1 MHEEVRKIKS
11 GKPTRKEL
19 KESMAQVLTIDVTS
33 ILGSETFPVNAN
45 DVYGLIETIA
55 VQNIR
60 AVKSS
65 NRIEDAFYDYVVENG
80 AVIEEAIV
88 EMAEKQ
94 AFVKT
99 GKPDLSP
106 KDPTL
111 AVKYFNNWEEKQ
123 FQTTIRRS
131 DIRKIIADKGTGF
144 DELVAII
151 LATLSEGEGYD
162 DYKAMRDIL
171 QDEQIGFD
179 ASLAIFGDKHPKNM
193 KGVIYCMRE
202 MYNALKATN
211 KVGLGAD
218 GILQATPVEDIRI
231 AVSESVLNL
240 IDVVELANVFN
251 LSKEE
256 LFGKLVV
263 VPFDKS
269 FNHESILVYD
279 RKALGRGTRLFEYSQ
294 DVIGKGLYTN
304 HYLTTERCYFYNG
317 LFKALR
323 LDISI
328 ALASG
333 LAEVMEDNT
342 YYTITETLS
351 HATSD
356 NEAEKVLAGKSFDAN
371 YEAEEGYTLEG
382 ASVSV
387 TMGGNAVSGAYEDG
401 HVHIESVS
409 GNVVVTITAEAETP
423 AEEVEETPKVLKKSA
438 SK

>member
-1 MHEEVRKIKS
+1 
-11 GKPTRKEL
+11 
-19 KESMAQVLTIDVTS
+19 MAQVLTIDVTT
-33 ILGSETFPVNAN
+33 LTGSDTFPVNAN

-94 AFVKT
+94 SFVKT
-99 GKPDLSP
+99 GNPNLAP
-106 KDPTL
+106 KDPNL
-111 AVKYFNNWEEKQ
+111 AVKYFNNWEAKQ

-144 DELVAII
+144 DEVVSII

-171 QDEQIGFD
+171 KDASIGFD

-193 KGVIYCMRE
+193 KGVIYAMRE

-211 KVGLGAD
+211 LIGLGEE

-240 IDVVELANVFN
+240 MDVVELANVFN
-251 LSKEE
+251 LTKEE

-263 VPFDKS
+263 VPFDS
-269 FNHESILVYD
+269 DFNQESVLVYD

-323 LDISI
+323 LDISE
-328 ALASG
+328 ALADG
-333 LAEVMEDNT
+333 VAEVLEDNV

-356 NEAEKVLAGKSFDAN
+356 NEAEKVLSGKPFEAS
-371 YEAEEGYTLEG
+371 YEAEAGYNLG
-382 ASVSV
+382 AGATISV
-387 TMGGNAVSGAYEDG
+387 TMGGTDITASAYEDG
-401 HVHIESVS
+401 KVS
-409 GNVVVTITAEAETP
+409 IAKATGNIVVSI
-423 AEEVEETPKVLKKSA
+423 SA
-438 SK
+438 DAD

>member
-1 MHEEVRKIKS
+1 
-11 GKPTRKEL
+11 
-19 KESMAQVLTIDVTS
+19 MAQVITVDVAT

-45 DVYGLIETIA
+45 DVYGLVETMA

-60 AVKSS
+60 AVRSA
-65 NRIEDAFYDYVVENG
+65 NRIEDAFYDYVVDNG
-80 AVIEEAIV
+80 TVIEEAIV
-88 EMAEKQ
+88 AMAESQ

-99 GKPDLSP
+99 GAPDLSP

-111 AVKYFNNWEEKQ
+111 DVKYFNNWTAKQ
-123 FQTTIRRS
+123 FQITVRRS

-162 DYKAMRDIL
+162 DYKAMRDIIK
-171 QDEQIGFD
+171 DASIGFD
-179 ASLAIFGDKHPKNM
+179 ASLEIFNDKHPKNM
-193 KGVIYCMRE
+193 KGVIYAMRE

-211 KVGLGAD
+211 LVGLD
-218 GILQATPVEDIRI
+218 KDNGILQATPVEDIRI

-263 VPFDKS
+263 IPFDADYDVSK
-269 FNHESILVYD
+269 ILVYD

-317 LFKALR
+317 LFKALK
-323 LDISI
+323 LDISV

-333 LAEVMEDNT
+333 IAEVLEDNV

-351 HATSD
+351 HCTSD
-356 NEAEKVLAGKSFDAN
+356 NELEKVLSGKPFEAN
-371 YEAEEGYTLEG
+371 YEASAGYTLEG
-382 ASVSV
+382 ATVSV
-387 TMGGNAVSGAYEDG
+387 TMGGVSQADAYADG
-401 HVHIESVS
+401 KVS
-409 GNVVVTITAEAETP
+409 IAKVTGNIVVTITAESE
-423 AEEVEETPKVLKKSA
+423 
-438 SK
+438 

>member
-1 MHEEVRKIKS
+1 
-11 GKPTRKEL
+11 
-19 KESMAQVLTIDVTS
+19 MAQVTTIDVTT
-33 ILGSETFPVNAN
+33 LVGSDTFPVNAN
-45 DVYGLIETIA
+45 DVYGLVETIA

-88 EMAEKQ
+88 DMAEAQ
-94 AFVKT
+94 TFVKS
-99 GKPDLSP
+99 GQPDLSP

-144 DELVAII
+144 DELVSII

-162 DYKAMRDIL
+162 DYKAMRDI
-171 QDEQIGFD
+171 IKD
-179 ASLAIFGDKHPKNM
+179 ASVGFNASAQVFGNKAPINM

-211 KVGLGAD
+211 KVGLDQTD
-218 GILQATPVEDIRI
+218 GIAQATPVDDIRI
-231 AVSESVLNL
+231 AVSESLLNL

-263 VPFDKS
+263 IPFDS
-269 FNHESILVYD
+269 DYTASHILVYD

-294 DVIGKGLYTN
+294 DIIGKGLYTN

-317 LFKALR
+317 LFKALY
-323 LDISI
+323 LDVTN
-328 ALASG
+328 AMNAELATI
-333 LAEVMEDNT
+333 LA
-342 YYTITETLS
+342 
-351 HATSD
+351 
-356 NEAEKVLAGKSFDAN
+356 
-371 YEAEEGYTLEG
+371 
-382 ASVSV
+382 
-387 TMGGNAVSGAYEDG
+387 
-401 HVHIESVS
+401 
-409 GNVVVTITAEAETP
+409 
-423 AEEVEETPKVLKKSA
+423 
-438 SK
+438 

>member
-1 MHEEVRKIKS
+1 
-11 GKPTRKEL
+11 
-19 KESMAQVLTIDVTS
+19 MAQVLTIDVTS

-94 AFVKT
+94 AFVKS
-99 GKPDLSP
+99 GNPNLAP

-111 AVKYFNNWEEKQ
+111 AVKYFNNWEAKQ

-144 DELVAII
+144 DEVVSVI

-171 QDEQIGFD
+171 QNNAIGFD
-179 ASLAIFGDKHPKNM
+179 ASLSIFGDKHPKNM

-211 KVGLGAD
+211 KVGLDAQD
-218 GILQATPVEDIRI
+218 GVLQATPVEDIRI

-251 LSKEE
+251 LTKEE

-263 VPFDKS
+263 VPFDND
-269 FNHESILVYD
+269 FNSESILVYD

-323 LDISI
+323 LDIHE
-328 ALASG
+328 ALADG
-333 LAEVMEDNT
+333 LADVLEANV
-342 YYTITETLS
+342 YYTITENLTN
-351 HATSD
+351 ATSD
-356 NEAEKVLAGKSFDAN
+356 NDLTKVIKDGAFEAN
-371 YEAEEGYTLEG
+371 YEADAGYNLG
-382 ASVSV
+382 AGATISVS
-387 TMGGNAVSGAYEDG
+387 MGGVDITASAYDDGKVSIAK
-401 HVHIESVS
+401 VT
-409 GNVVVTITAEAETP
+409 GNIVVTI
-423 AEEVEETPKVLKKSA
+423 SA
-438 SK
+438 DAD